1 MRGFAN
7 ILIGLS
13 ALACATPALA
23 QDDEGQEIIVTASRT
38 LAGYRGDGEPMAV
51 AVKPA
56 PALRLRRTADFAVQS
71 VRIIGDTRD
80 EAKRREEIYAMLKGA
95 ITLAGKHGVELAT
108 GDYIVEPLTLAN
120 YRNLTLEEDDNRE
133 DAEEATF
140 LVKTPLV
147 KGADAKAALDRITNF
162 VKAVPAVGRA
172 EIEAEGDLTLSVVGP
187 DQYRGQI
194 IDLVAADAAK
204 TAAKFGPDFSVT
216 ASGLDRPVE
225 WSRVGLTEVSLY
237 LPVSYSVVPKP

>member
-1 MRGFAN
+1 MRLLAAALF
-7 ILIGLS
+7 GLGLLG
-13 ALACATPALA
+13 AVPALA
-23 QDDEGQEIIVTASRT
+23 QDEEGQEIIVTASRAP
-38 LAGYRGDGEPMAV
+38 AGYNSSDGGPMPV
-51 AVKPA
+51 AIKPA
-56 PALRLRRTADFAVQS
+56 SALRLRRTADFAVQS

-95 ITLAGKHGVELAT
+95 IALAGKHGVELAT
-108 GDYIVEPLTLAN
+108 GDYILEPLTLAN
-120 YRNLTLEEDDNRE
+120 YRNLILGEDDDRE

-147 KGADAKAALDRITNF
+147 KGADAKTALDRITKF

-187 DQYRGQI
+187 DQYRSQI
-194 IDLVAADAAK
+194 VDLVAADAAK
-204 TAAKFGPDFSVT
+204 LAAKFGSSQGVIVN
-216 ASGLDRPVE
+216 GLDRPVE

-237 LPVSYSVVPKP
+237 LPVSYSLVPKP

>member
-1 MRGFAN
+1 MRRIGIA
-7 ILIGLS
+7 LIGM
-13 ALACATPALA
+13 ALIGAVPALA
-23 QDDEGQEIIVTASRT
+23 QDEEGQEIIVTGTRKSP
-38 LAGYRGDGEPMAV
+38 GYSSDGEPLPV

-56 PALRLRRTADFAVQS
+56 PALRLRRTADFAVQN

-80 EAKRREEIYAMLKGA
+80 ETKRREEIYAMLKGA
-95 ITLAGKHGVELAT
+95 IALAGKHGVELAT
-108 GDYIVEPLTLAN
+108 GDYIVEPLTQTN
-120 YRNLTLEEDDNRE
+120 YRNLILEEDDDRE
-133 DAEEATF
+133 DAERATF

-147 KGADAKAALDRITNF
+147 KGADAKAALDRITKF

-187 DQYRGQI
+187 DQYRSQI
-194 IDLVAADAAK
+194 VDLIAADAAK
-204 TAAKFGPDFSVT
+204 TAAKFGPSHGVVVN
-216 ASGLDRPVE
+216 GLDRPVE

>member
-1 MRGFAN
+1 MRGAAVALF
-7 ILIGLS
+7 GLS
-13 ALACATPALA
+13 LFAGAAPALA
-23 QDDEGQEIIVTASRT
+23 QDDEGQEVIVTAARS
-38 LAGYRGDGEPMAV
+38 APGYTSDGEPLPA

-80 EAKRREEIYAMLKGA
+80 EAKRREEIRAMLRGA
-95 ITLAGKHGVELAT
+95 IALAGRHGVELAT
-108 GDYIVEPLTLAN
+108 GDYIVEPLTSTN
-120 YRNLTLEEDDNRE
+120 YRNLILEEDDDRE
-133 DAEEATF
+133 DAEKATF

-147 KGADAKAALDRITNF
+147 KGAEAKAALARITKF
-162 VKAVPAVGRA
+162 VEAVPAVGRA

-194 IDLVAADAAK
+194 VDLIAADAAK
-204 TAAKFGPDFSVT
+204 VAAKFGPGQGVIVN
-216 ASGLDRPVE
+216 GLDRPVE

-237 LPVSYSVVPKP
+237 LPVIYSVAPKP

>member
-1 MRGFAN
+1 MRILATA
-7 ILIGLS
+7 LIGVGLLGS
-13 ALACATPALA
+13 APALA
-23 QDDEGQEIIVTASRT
+23 QDEAGQEIIVTASRSP
-38 LAGYRGDGEPMAV
+38 AGYRGDGDPVPV

-80 EAKRREEIYAMLKGA
+80 EGTRREEIYAMLKGA
-95 ITLAGKHGVELAT
+95 IALAAKQGVELAT
-108 GDYIVEPLTLAN
+108 GDYIVEPLTPAN
-120 YRNLTLEEDDNRE
+120 YRNLILEEDDDRE

-140 LVKTPLV
+140 LVKTPLT
-147 KGADAKAALDRITNF
+147 KGTDAKAALDRITKF
-162 VKAVPAVGRA
+162 LKAVPAVGRA

-187 DQYRGQI
+187 DQYRGAI
-194 IDLVAADAAK
+194 IDLVATDAAK
-204 TAAKFGPDFSVT
+204 VAAKFGPGQGVIVN
-216 ASGLDRPVE
+216 GLDRPVE

>member
-1 MRGFAN
+1 MRGIDIA
-7 ILIGLS
+7 LIGLGLLTG
-13 ALACATPALA
+13 AAPALA
-23 QDDEGQEIIVTASRT
+23 QDEGQEIIVTAARNSP
-38 LAGYRGDGEPMAV
+38 GYTSDGEPLPV

-95 ITLAGKHGVELAT
+95 IALAGKHGVELAT
-108 GDYIVEPLTLAN
+108 GDYIVEPLTPAN
-120 YRNLTLEEDDNRE
+120 YRNLILEQDDDRE

-140 LVKTPLV
+140 LVKTPLT
-147 KGADAKAALDRITNF
+147 KGADAKAALDRITKF
-162 VKAVPAVGRA
+162 VQAVPAVGRA

-194 IDLVAADAAK
+194 VDLVAADAAK
-204 TAAKFGPDFSVT
+204 VAAKFGPGQGVIVN
-216 ASGLDRPVE
+216 GLDRPVE

>member
-1 MRGFAN
+1 MRSFTTA
-7 ILIGLS
+7 LIGLGLLG
-13 ALACATPALA
+13 AAPALA
-23 QDDEGQEIIVTASRT
+23 QDEEGQEIIVTASRSR
-38 LAGYRGDGEPMAV
+38 AGYGSDGGPMPV
-51 AVKPA
+51 AGKPA

-120 YRNLTLEEDDNRE
+120 YRNLILGEDDDRE

-147 KGADAKAALDRITNF
+147 KGADAKAALDRITKF
-162 VKAVPAVGRA
+162 VKTVPAVGRA

-187 DQYRGQI
+187 DQYRSQI
-194 IDLVAADAAK
+194 VDLVAADAAK
-204 TAAKFGPDFSVT
+204 VAAKFGSSQGVVV
-216 ASGLDRPVE
+216 SGLDRPVE
-225 WSRVGLTEVSLY
+225 WSRIGLTEVSLY